1 LRVVLDGRCFQDY
14 SAFRGVGR
22 YGRGILEGFSRLAE
36 PGLDITVALDEGGST
51 PDDALVAF
59 GPDETILGHPTRP
72 ARLDVRRHHWA
83 IRSFV
88 LNRSLHRFRGDLLH
102 ILAQF
107 HAPYA
112 RPIAIPH
119 VITVHDLIPFRLP
132 DPRKDPTRL
141 ARRLKHLAWACRR
154 ARLVIAVSE
163 HSKRECVE
171 MLGMSPEHVV
181 VVPQGVD
188 RHFAPTPAD
197 DGLVRSRLGLR
208 SPYFLYVGN
217 VDAHKNLE
225 GLLEAFQRFR
235 ADDADGHELVVVGRL
250 LEGAEP
256 RDPPD
261 RVRFLGFVADED
273 LPALY
278 RGARAFAT
286 LSLHEGFALPVVEAM
301 ACGTPVISP
310 SNSAFPETV
319 GDAGLMVDATNPE
332 EAAMAMRAIV
342 RSSGLAQH
350 LRKLGLEKAAQ
361 YSWDAT
367 ARGTL
372 DAYRRALADPSP
384 TRRAP

>member
-22 YGRGILEGFSRLAE
+22 YGRGILGGFSRLAE
-36 PGLDITVALDEGGST
+36 PCLEITVALDEGAST
-51 PDDALVAF
+51 RHDALVTP

-72 ARLDVRRHHWA
+72 ARLDVRRRHWA
-83 IRSFV
+83 IRGFV

-112 RPIAIPH
+112 RPIALPY

-132 DPRKDPTRL
+132 DPQKDPTRL
-141 ARRLKHLAWACRR
+141 ARRLRRLAWVCRR

-171 MLGMSPEHVV
+171 MLDVSPERVV
-181 VVPQGVD
+181 VVPQGVE
-188 RHFAPTPAD
+188 RHFVPTPAND
-197 DGLVRSRLGLR
+197 EVVRSRLGVR
-208 SPYFLYVGN
+208 SPYFLYVGGA
-217 VDAHKNLE
+217 DAHKNLE
-225 GLLEAFQRFR
+225 GLLEAFRRFR
-235 ADDADGHELVVVGRL
+235 ADDADGHELAVVGNP

-256 RDPPD
+256 RNPPD

-301 ACGTPVISP
+301 ACGTPVICA

-319 GDAGLMVDATNPE
+319 GDAGLMVGATDPQ
-332 EAAMAMRAIV
+332 EAARAMCAIV
-342 RSSGLAQH
+342 RSSGLAQR
-350 LRKLGLEKAAQ
+350 LRELGLERAAQ
-361 YSWDAT
+361 YTWDAT

-384 TRRAP
+384 TRGAP